1 MVLRGAGTGRWTL
14 TLTLLI
20 DNFWYFQP
28 HEVPESYKRS
38 SREKS
43 VTASEEG
50 RSGTAGSRDR
60 KMDSDS
66 DEDVPLVKVKE
77 GRVSTAVYESCNEI
91 NCQQGVQLVGQTR

>member
-1 MVLRGAGTGRWTL
+1 M
-14 TLTLLI
+14 
-20 DNFWYFQP
+20 
-28 HEVPESYKRS
+28 PESYKRS

-50 RSGTAGSRDR
+50 RSGATRSRDR

-77 GRVSTAVYESCNEI
+77 ERVSAAVYICVLS
-91 NCQQGVQLVGQTR
+91 